1 MMAETHTLTMRRMV
15 GAGLRAR
22 CVEEEITV
30 PVLGRAAFDE
40 LLAANVPSGRHD
52 CGTAAGAPLDG
63 LVRDEW
69 RGRVYASRHAG
80 HGVLV
85 PVAVAVLGGDE

>member
-1 MMAETHTLTMRRMV
+1 METHTLTIRRLV

-22 CVEEEITV
+22 CVEDEIMI
-30 PVLGRAAFDE
+30 PVLDREAFDG
-40 LLAANVPSGRHD
+40 LLASHIPSGRHD

-85 PVAVAVLGGDE
+85 PVAVLADES